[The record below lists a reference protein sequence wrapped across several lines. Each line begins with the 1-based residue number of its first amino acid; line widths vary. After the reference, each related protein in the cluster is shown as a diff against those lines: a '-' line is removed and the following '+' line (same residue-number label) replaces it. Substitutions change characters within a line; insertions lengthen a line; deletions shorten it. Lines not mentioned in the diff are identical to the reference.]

1 MNPRIYVLALA
12 TFTVGTEGY
21 VIAGV
26 LPAVAHSM
34 NVSVSVGGQLVTVF
48 ALVYALAGPPLIG
61 AFRRVPP
68 KSVLIGAM
76 LAFALSNALAACAP
90 DYAVLAAAR
99 VLAALSAALL
109 AGPAAAAAAA
119 LCRPQD
125 MPKAIAVTAS
135 GNALALTLGAPI
147 GTLIG
152 GLLGWRGTFLFVTV
166 LALTTA
172 LMLAVLLPAVPAAP
186 VGTGRA
192 ELLRSPAVRWSLL
205 TTFGVFLAAYCT
217 YTYLA
222 PIAERA
228 TGMGSRGVAALMIV
242 FGAGAFLA
250 GRTIGRILVEV
261 PLAQVLRVAL
271 LLMALLLGTIAVGTA
286 WHPHIAAEIA
296 AFPVLFCLGAAW
308 CCGGVSQQARIAA
321 LAPSQRSLALGLHF
335 SVQFLGVAIGGAVGG
350 LALSTGG
357 PVAVP
362 ALSALIACVALLSV
376 QRTVPVTAGS
386 PDRVAPAVI
395 SAQEEQRIGPESY
408 SG

>member
-1 MNPRIYVLALA
+1 MNPRVYVLALA

-26 LPAVAHSM
+26 LPAVARSM
-34 NVSVSVGGQLVTVF
+34 HVSVSVCGQLVTVF

-76 LAFALSNALAACAP
+76 LAFALGNGLAAGAP
-90 DYAVLAAAR
+90 DYAVLALAR
-99 VLAALSAALL
+99 VLAAASAALL
-109 AGPAAAAAAA
+109 VAPAAAAAAA

-125 MPKAIAVTAS
+125 MPKAIAVTAT

-152 GLLGWRGTFLFVTV
+152 GLLGWRGTFLFVTA
-166 LALTTA
+166 LALVTA
-172 LMLAVLLPAVPAAP
+172 LMLAVLLPTVPVARA
-186 VGTGRA
+186 GTGRA

-222 PIAERA
+222 PIVERA
-228 TGMGSRGVAALMIV
+228 TGMGSQGVAALMIV

-250 GRTIGRILVEV
+250 GRLIGRTLVKV
-261 PLAQVLRVAL
+261 PVARVLRVAL
-271 LLMALLLGTIAVGTA
+271 TLMALLLATIAVGTA
-286 WHPHIAAEIA
+286 WHPRAAAEIA
-296 AFPVLFCLGAAW
+296 AFPVLFCLGAFW
-308 CCGGVSQQARIAA
+308 CCGGVSQQTRIAA
-321 LAPSQRSLALGLHF
+321 LAPAQRSQALGLHF
-335 SVQFLGVAIGGAVGG
+335 SVQFLGVAVGGAVGG

-362 ALSALIACVALLSV
+362 ALSALIACVSLLSV
-376 QRTVPVTAGS
+376 RRTVPETADS
-386 PDRVAPAVI
+386 PDRVAPAPVP
-395 SAQEEQRIGPESY
+395 R
-408 SG
+408 

>member
-1 MNPRIYVLALA
+1 MNPRVYVLALA

-26 LPAVAHSM
+26 LPAVARSM
-34 NVSVSVGGQLVTVF
+34 HVSVSVCGQLVTVF

-76 LAFALSNALAACAP
+76 LAFALGNALAAGAP
-90 DYAVLAAAR
+90 DYAVLALAR
-99 VLAALSAALL
+99 VLAAASAALL
-109 AGPAAAAAAA
+109 VAPAAAAAAA

-125 MPKAIAVTAS
+125 MPKAIAVTAT

-152 GLLGWRGTFLFVTV
+152 GLLGWRGTFLFVTA
-166 LALTTA
+166 LALVTA
-172 LMLAVLLPAVPAAP
+172 LMLAVLLPTVPVAP
-186 VGTGRA
+186 AGTGRA

-222 PIAERA
+222 PIVERA
-228 TGMGSRGVAALMIV
+228 TGMGSQGVAALMIV

-250 GRTIGRILVEV
+250 GRLIGRTLVKV
-261 PLAQVLRVAL
+261 PVARVLRVAL
-271 LLMALLLGTIAVGTA
+271 TLMTLLLATIAVGTA
-286 WHPHIAAEIA
+286 WHPRAAAEIA
-296 AFPVLFCLGAAW
+296 AFPVLFCLGAFW
-308 CCGGVSQQARIAA
+308 CCGGVSQQTRIAA
-321 LAPSQRSLALGLHF
+321 LAPAQRSQALGLHF
-335 SVQFLGVAIGGAVGG
+335 SVQFLGVAVGGAVGG

-362 ALSALIACVALLSV
+362 ALSALIACVSLLSV
-376 QRTVPVTAGS
+376 RRTVPETADS
-386 PDRVAPAVI
+386 PDRVAPAPVP
-395 SAQEEQRIGPESY
+395 R
-408 SG
+408 

>member
-34 NVSVSVGGQLVTVF
+34 NVSVSVCGQLVTVF

-68 KSVLIGAM
+68 KSVLIWAM
-76 LAFALSNALAACAP
+76 LVFALSNALAACAL

-99 VLAALSAALL
+99 VLAAASAALL

-125 MPKAIAVTAS
+125 MPNAIAVTAS
-135 GNALALTLGAPI
+135 GNALALTLGAPL

-152 GLLGWRGTFLFVTV
+152 GLFGWRGTFLFVTI

-172 LMLAVLLPAVPAAP
+172 LILAVLLPTVPAAP
-186 VGTGRA
+186 LGSGRTQ
-192 ELLRSPAVRWSLL
+192 LLHSPAVRWSLL

-222 PIAERA
+222 PIVERA
-228 TGMGSRGVAALMIV
+228 TRMGSQGVAALMIV

-250 GRTIGRILVEV
+250 GRTIGNILIKV
-261 PLAQVLRVAL
+261 PVARVLRVAL
-271 LLMALLLGTIAVGTA
+271 SLMALLLATIAVGTA
-286 WHPHIAAEIA
+286 WHPRAVAEIA

-308 CCGGVSQQARIAA
+308 CCGGISQQTRIAA
-321 LAPSQRSLALGLHF
+321 LAPSQRSQALGLHF
-335 SVQFLGVAIGGAVGG
+335 SVQFLGVAVGGAVGG

-357 PVAVP
+357 PVAIP
-362 ALSALIACVALLSV
+362 ALSALIACVSLLSV
-376 QRTVPVTAGS
+376 RHTVSETAGS
-386 PDRVAPAVI
+386 PDRVAPATI
-395 SAQEEQRIGPESY
+395 PR
-408 SG
+408 

>member
-1 MNPRIYVLALA
+1 MNPRVYVLALA

-26 LPAVAHSM
+26 LPEVAHSM
-34 NVSVSVGGQLVTVF
+34 HVSVSVCGQLVTVF
-48 ALVYALAGPPLIG
+48 ALVYALGGPPLIG

-76 LAFALSNALAACAP
+76 LAFALSNALAACAL

-109 AGPAAAAAAA
+109 AAPAAAAAAA

-125 MPKAIAVTAS
+125 MPNAIAVTAS

-152 GLLGWRGTFLFVTV
+152 GLFGWRGTFLFVTV
-166 LALTTA
+166 LALVTA
-172 LMLAVLLPAVPAAP
+172 LMLAALLPTVPVAP

-192 ELLRSPAVRWSLL
+192 ELLRNPAVRWSLL

-222 PIAERA
+222 PVVERA
-228 TGMGSRGVAALMIV
+228 TGMGSQGVAALMIV
-242 FGAGAFLA
+242 FGAGALLA
-250 GRTIGRILVEV
+250 GRTIGRILVKV
-261 PLAQVLRVAL
+261 PVARVLCVAL
-271 LLMALLLGTIAVGTA
+271 SLMALLLAAIAVGTA
-286 WHPHIAAEIA
+286 WHPRTTAAIA

-308 CCGGVSQQARIAA
+308 CCGGVSQQTRIAA
-321 LAPSQRSLALGLHF
+321 LAPAQRSLALGVHF
-335 SVQFLGVAIGGAVGG
+335 SVQFLGVAVGGAVGG

-362 ALSALIACVALLSV
+362 TLSALIACVSLLSV
-376 QRTVPVTAGS
+376 RRTVPEPAETPA
-386 PDRVAPAVI
+386 REAPATI
-395 SAQEEQRIGPESY
+395 PR
-408 SG
+408 

>member
-1 MNPRIYVLALA
+1 MNPRVYVLALA

-26 LPAVAHSM
+26 LPAVAQSM
-34 NVSVSVGGQLVTVF
+34 HVSVSVCGQLVTVF

-61 AFRRVPP
+61 AFRRVPA

-76 LAFALSNALAACAP
+76 LAFSVSNALAACAP

-99 VLAALSAALL
+99 VLAASSAALL

-147 GTLIG
+147 GTVIG
-152 GLLGWRGTFLFVTV
+152 GLFGWRGTFLFVTV
-166 LALTTA
+166 MALATA
-172 LMLAVLLPAVPAAP
+172 LMLAVLLPTVPAAP

-222 PIAERA
+222 AIVERA
-228 TGMGSRGVAALMIV
+228 TRMGSQGVAALMIV

-250 GRTIGRILVEV
+250 GRTIGRILITV
-261 PLAQVLRVAL
+261 PLMRVLRVAL
-271 LLMALLLGTIAVGTA
+271 SLMAMFLGTIAVGAA
-286 WHPHIAAEIA
+286 WHPRTAAEIA

-308 CCGGVSQQARIAA
+308 CCGGVAQQTRVAA
-321 LAPSQRSLALGLHF
+321 LVPSQRPQALGLHF
-335 SVQFLGVAIGGAVGG
+335 SVQFLGVAVGGAIGG
-350 LALSTGG
+350 LALSMGG

-362 ALSALIACVALLSV
+362 ALSALVACVSLLSV
-376 QRTVPVTAGS
+376 RRTVPETAGS
-386 PDRVAPAVI
+386 PDRVAPAAI
-395 SAQEEQRIGPESY
+395 PR
-408 SG
+408 

>member
-1 MNPRIYVLALA
+1 MLALA

-26 LPAVAHSM
+26 LPAIAHSM
-34 NVSVSVGGQLVTVF
+34 HVSVSVCGQLVTVF

-76 LAFALSNALAACAP
+76 LAFALSNVLAACAL

-109 AGPAAAAAAA
+109 AAPAAAAAAA

-125 MPKAIAVTAS
+125 MPNAIAVTAS

-152 GLLGWRGTFLFVTV
+152 GALGWRGTFLFVAI
-166 LALTTA
+166 LALATA
-172 LMLAVLLPAVPAAP
+172 LMLAVLLPTVPAAP

-192 ELLRSPAVRWSLL
+192 GLLRGPAVRWSLL

-222 PIAERA
+222 PIVERA
-228 TGMGSRGVAALMIV
+228 TRMGSQGVAALMIV

-250 GRTIGRILVEV
+250 GSTIGRILIKAPV
-261 PLAQVLRVAL
+261 ARVLRVAL
-271 LLMALLLGTIAVGTA
+271 SLMALLLGTIAVGTA
-286 WHPHIAAEIA
+286 WHPRTAAEIA
-296 AFPVLFCLGAAW
+296 AFPVMFCLGAAW
-308 CCGGVSQQARIAA
+308 CCGGVSQQTRIAA
-321 LAPSQRSLALGLHF
+321 LAPSQRSQALGLHF
-335 SVQFLGVAIGGAVGG
+335 SVQFLGVAVGGAIGG

-362 ALSALIACVALLSV
+362 ALSALIACVSLLSV
-376 QRTVPVTAGS
+376 RQTVPETAGS
-386 PDRVAPAVI
+386 PDRVAPATI
-395 SAQEEQRIGPESY
+395 PR
-408 SG
+408 